1 MYVIALQGWVE
12 TKWEKTKYIEKKN
25 LGHFCAFITSES
37 DSKCR
42 KQYRVAHGLAAC
54 LPDRKTW
61 ASSQGVKYYVPITR
75 CHIMPIC

>member
-61 ASSQGVKYYVPITR
+61 ASVCSHPRGSNIMFPSHGVT
-75 CHIMPIC
+75 